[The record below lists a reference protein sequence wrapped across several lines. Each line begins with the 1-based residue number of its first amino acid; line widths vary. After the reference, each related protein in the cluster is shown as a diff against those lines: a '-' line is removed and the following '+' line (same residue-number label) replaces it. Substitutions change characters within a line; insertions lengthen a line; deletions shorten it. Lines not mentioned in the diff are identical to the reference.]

1 MKRSQ
6 LVQVIA
12 AAGAAVG
19 LVTVRA
25 PGGGGPAWSSVEP
38 YLVHAAAGAAVGL
51 AVAVAVLIVLRSR
64 MPARAPRALREA
76 IPERVRHEVWRRD
89 RGICVECGSR
99 GRLEF
104 DHIIPVS
111 RGGSNTVRNV
121 ELRCEPCNRRKGAR
135 I

>member
-1 MKRSQ
+1 MRGGHVPQ
-6 LVQVIA
+6 VVIA
-12 AAGAAVG
+12 AGAVLG
-19 LVTVRA
+19 LVTVHA
-25 PGGGGPAWSSVEP
+25 PAHAASVWAGAEP
-38 YLVHAAAGAAVGL
+38 YLTHASVGAALALLVAGLLRLALPRRRADRSGAAGRL
-51 AVAVAVLIVLRSR
+51 
-64 MPARAPRALREA
+64 A

-89 RGICVECGSR
+89 RGTCVECGAR

-111 RGGSNTVRNV
+111 RGGSNTVRNI

>member
-1 MKRSQ
+1 
-6 LVQVIA
+6 
-12 AAGAAVG
+12 
-19 LVTVRA
+19 
-25 PGGGGPAWSSVEP
+25 
-38 YLVHAAAGAAVGL
+38 
-51 AVAVAVLIVLRSR
+51 
-64 MPARAPRALREA
+64 
-76 IPERVRHEVWRRD
+76 VWRRD